1 MVPSLHPQLAKIVR
15 AVRVSNEL
23 SKVAS
28 AEAALTKVAVD
39 AEIFG
44 MANFSVKTASISNP
58 VQEMANKMSE
68 LAISIYGFNKLSGWF
83 GPDKSK
89 NHFEPNKYFVQQL
102 QDSAKELKEMD
113 PRNNKPADTVI
124 AGRHGYILYNAKA
137 GMPKDTTRPTKG
149 MSVVY
154 RPTATGELSSLLDNP
169 KTAAVTMNPILADAA
184 TKMATVGAIEGL
196 LNLLP
201 NTLSEETQKLA
212 MEIRALNRGYGA
224 TILNDL
230 LV

>member
-68 LAISIYGFNKLSGWF
+68 LAISIYGFNKL
-83 GPDKSK
+83 
-89 NHFEPNKYFVQQL
+89 
-102 QDSAKELKEMD
+102 
-113 PRNNKPADTVI
+113 
-124 AGRHGYILYNAKA
+124 
-137 GMPKDTTRPTKG
+137 
-149 MSVVY
+149 
-154 RPTATGELSSLLDNP
+154 
-169 KTAAVTMNPILADAA
+169 AANEVATMNPILADAA